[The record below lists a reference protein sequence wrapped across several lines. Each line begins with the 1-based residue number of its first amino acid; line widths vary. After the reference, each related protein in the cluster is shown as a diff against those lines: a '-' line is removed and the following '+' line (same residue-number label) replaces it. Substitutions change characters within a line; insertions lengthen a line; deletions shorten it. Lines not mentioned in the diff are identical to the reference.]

1 MPTDTVWACAYCPSP
16 RRGCR
21 TLPGRP
27 RPRTRRR
34 RQPRPSGTQPA
45 VLLTGSSSSPSACRR
60 HGHAGTSLGMRVW
73 LTTGT
78 ERAHI
83 TTHSEARAPRQIG
96 ISEGAGL
103 VKWLLGARAL
113 GGVDGGVSWWARGRA
128 NKPAGSRWSARS
140 RRRGRTTLTSAHA
153 RGRRRSGSVV
163 SSRQGREVRTGCPRL
178 VREGRLGCRDVSSP
192 TASGRMVRFGHDH
205 HGLDHISRCRRWRGS
220 HADPRARLRVAS
232 EGLTPRWDSVECCF
246 VLAAYGC
253 G

>member
-153 RGRRRSGSVV
+153 RGRRRSGFSCQLASRTRGPHRVPSVGEGGQARLPRRLFAHSVWANGAVRPRPSRARSHLSV
-163 SSRQGREVRTGCPRL
+163 SPLAREPCRSTSSP
-178 VREGRLGCRDVSSP
+178 EGRV
-192 TASGRMVRFGHDH
+192 
-205 HGLDHISRCRRWRGS
+205 RGS
-220 HADPRARLRVAS
+220 HAAMGLR
-232 EGLTPRWDSVECCF
+232 
-246 VLAAYGC
+246 
-253 G
+253 